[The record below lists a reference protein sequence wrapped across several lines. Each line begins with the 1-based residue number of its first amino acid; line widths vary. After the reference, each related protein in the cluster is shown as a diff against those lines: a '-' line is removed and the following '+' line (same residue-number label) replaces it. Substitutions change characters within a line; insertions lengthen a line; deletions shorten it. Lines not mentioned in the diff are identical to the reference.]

1 MPSRSIRLSQDVSRK
16 VSRRQALV
24 TGTAIIGLPAFESLG
39 FRRFAAAATAVAPPK
54 RLVFLGFGWGVTEDE
69 WYPKIGEP
77 GRDYSLPPLLEPLAK
92 HRADFSIVQGLWNR
106 FTGNGH
112 YGSTFWLTGAN
123 EYGAPGQSFFN
134 SVSVDQVAARAL
146 GTETR
151 FESLALDCGEAA
163 GGSGHGPGL
172 SLSCDS
178 RGKPVGGPR
187 NPVEAFHRLFAKDTT
202 PLEQQKAVLRQR
214 RSVLDN
220 ALENARDLG
229 RSLGST
235 DQDKLDEYLQG
246 IRDLE
251 TRLSRD
257 EKWIGA
263 ARPEPPFGETKPG
276 LAGREEIALMY
287 DIIVAAMQTDSTRVL
302 TYRQP
307 VTTLLTSLGLKTEAH
322 TMSHYHGRPGD
333 VVESSRKRDL
343 THSELLAGLIDRLK
357 ATKEPDGSSLFDHV
371 TMVYGSNIRT
381 SHSLDNCPTLITGR
395 GAGLKLGENI
405 VVPKN
410 TPLCNAW
417 LTLLQQSGVTIES
430 FGDSTGAL
438 AAIIA

>member
-1 MPSRSIRLSQDVSRK
+1 MKPLTTCI
-16 VSRRQALV
+16 SRRHVLT
-24 TGTAIIGLPAFESLG
+24 TGTAVIALPAFESLG
-39 FRRFAAAATAVAPPK
+39 FRRGAAAAAGATPPK

-77 GRDYSLPPLLEPLAK
+77 GAGYTLPAMLEPLAK
-92 HRADFSIVQGLWNR
+92 HKADFSIVQGLWNR
-106 FTGNGH
+106 LTGNGH

-134 SVSVDQVAARAL
+134 SVSVDQVAGRSL
-146 GTETR
+146 GTDTR

-172 SLSCDS
+172 SLSWDW

-187 NPVEAFHRLFAKDTT
+187 NPVEAFHRLFAKETT
-202 PLEQQKAVLRQR
+202 PLEQQKALLGQR
-214 RSVLDN
+214 RSILDN

-229 RSLGST
+229 RSLGTT

-263 ARPEPPFGETKPG
+263 PRPEPSLDEPKPG
-276 LAGREEIALMY
+276 LTGREEIALMY
-287 DIIVAAMQTDSTRVL
+287 DVIVAAIQTDSTRVL

-307 VTTLLTSLGLKTEAH
+307 VTTLLTSMGLKTEAH

-343 THSELLAGLIDRLK
+343 TQSELLAGLITRLK
-357 ATKEPDGSSLFDHV
+357 NAKEPDGSTLFDHTTV
-371 TMVYGSNIRT
+371 VYGSNIRT
-381 SHSLDNCPTLITGR
+381 GHSLDNCPTLITGR
-395 GAGLKLGENI
+395 GAGVKLGENI
-405 VVPKN
+405 VVTKG

-417 LTLLQQSGVTIES
+417 LTLLKGSCVDVGS
-430 FGDSTGAL
+430 FGDSTGELGEIKA
-438 AAIIA
+438 

>member
-1 MPSRSIRLSQDVSRK
+1 MKPLTTRI
-16 VSRRQALV
+16 SRRQAIQ
-24 TGTAIIGLPAFESLG
+24 TAGAIIALPALESLG
-39 FRRFAAAATAVAPPK
+39 FRRCAAATAGAPVPK

-77 GRDYSLPPLLEPLAK
+77 GRDYALPAMLEPLAPHK
-92 HRADFSIVQGLWNR
+92 ADFSIVQGLWNR

-146 GTETR
+146 GTDTR

-163 GGSGHGPGL
+163 NGSGHGPGL
-172 SLSCDS
+172 SLSWDA

-187 NPVEAFHRLFAKDTT
+187 NPVEAFHRLFAKDST
-202 PLEQQKAVLRQR
+202 PLEEQKALLKQR
-214 RSVLDN
+214 RSILDN

-229 RSLGST
+229 RTLGKT

-263 ARPEPPFGETKPG
+263 ERPQPPFGEPQKG
-276 LAGREEIALMY
+276 LAGQDEIKLMY
-287 DIIVAAMQTDSTRVL
+287 DIIVAALQTDSTRVL

-343 THSELLAGLIDRLK
+343 AQSELLAGLITKLK
-357 ATKEPDGSSLFDHV
+357 TTKEPDGTSLFDHTTV
-371 TMVYGSNIRT
+371 IYGSNIRT
-381 SHSLDNCPTLITGR
+381 SHSLDNCPTLITGK
-395 GAGLKLGENI
+395 GAGVKLGENI

-417 LTLLQQSGVTIES
+417 LTLLRGSGVAAES
-430 FGDSTGAL
+430 FGDSTGPLREIVA
-438 AAIIA
+438 

>member
-1 MPSRSIRLSQDVSRK
+1 MKPLTTCI
-16 VSRRQALV
+16 SRRHVLA
-24 TGTAIIGLPAFESLG
+24 TGTAVIALPAFESLG
-39 FRRFAAAATAVAPPK
+39 FRRCAAAAAGATPPK

-77 GRDYSLPPLLEPLAK
+77 GAGYGLPAMLEPLAK
-92 HRADFSIVQGLWNR
+92 HKADFSIVQGLWNR
-106 FTGNGH
+106 LTGNGH

-134 SVSVDQVAARAL
+134 SVSVDQVAARSL
-146 GTETR
+146 GTDTR

-172 SLSCDS
+172 SLSWDS

-187 NPVEAFHRLFAKDTT
+187 NPVEAFHRLFAKETT
-202 PLEQQKAVLRQR
+202 PLEQQKALLGQR
-214 RSVLDN
+214 RSILDN

-229 RSLGST
+229 RSLGTT

-263 ARPEPPFGETKPG
+263 PRPEPSLDEPKPG

-287 DIIVAAMQTDSTRVL
+287 DVIVAAIQTDSTRVL

-307 VTTLLTSLGLKTEAH
+307 VTTLLTSMGLKTEAH

-343 THSELLAGLIDRLK
+343 AQSELLAGLIKKLK
-357 ATKEPDGSSLFDHV
+357 DTKEPDGSTLFDHTTV
-371 TMVYGSNIRT
+371 VYGSNIRT
-381 SHSLDNCPTLITGR
+381 GHSLDNCPTLIAGR
-395 GAGLKLGENI
+395 GAGVKLGENI
-405 VVPKN
+405 VVTKG

-417 LTLLQQSGVTIES
+417 LTLLKGSGVNAGS
-430 FGDSTGAL
+430 FGDSTGELGEIKA
-438 AAIIA
+438 